1 MAAHTVKTTIRRNLL
16 RFYFGIIIKEKS
28 ILDQQRQAA
37 KAYLV
42 KICMRVFRSY
52 DIYRN
57 LLTTKREREA
67 RMITTLKNSKT
78 RRILNACVGYSNS
91 KSQERGSE

>member
-1 MAAHTVKTTIRRNLL
+1 VKTTVERNLL
-16 RFYFGIIIKEKS
+16 RFHFGIIIKEKS

-37 KAYLV
+37 KAYLE

-57 LLTTKREREA
+57 LLATKREREA
-67 RMITTLKNSKT
+67 RMIRTLKNSKT
-78 RRILNACVGYSNS
+78 RRILNACVGYSIL
-91 KSQERGSE
+91 KSQERGSK